1 MALTN
6 WWEISQHS
14 RGNIKKGRAE
24 GTFNTS
30 KICLLASKS
39 FLKWKALKRVEG
51 QCGTVLD
58 HTPQLLSQ
66 QRHGDKIFNCS
77 NFSSWQAFKC
87 ERMNTNTLKYTS
99 AGPGSSCR
107 GRGRR
112 GSPSSPKWSV
122 LILCWYTRQHRKP
135 PKQPGPGWAPKNLI
149 FLHPCMFLIFGCESS
164 PISRNV
170 RSLVSESVSQLDKCK
185 IRQSKAK

>member
-1 MALTN
+1 M
-6 WWEISQHS
+6 
-14 RGNIKKGRAE
+14 
-24 GTFNTS
+24 GTLRRDEL
-30 KICLLASKS
+30 KELLIRLRSLSWFPKTY
-39 FLKWKALKRVEG
+39 LKAFKRVEG

-58 HTPQLLSQ
+58 HTLQLLSQ

-112 GSPSSPKWSV
+112 GGPAGLTFHPQVGCSN
-122 LILCWYTRQHRKP
+122 TRQYKETSQTTWIEP
-135 PKQPGPGWAPKNLI
+135 PKIQS
-149 FLHPCMFLIFGCESS
+149 FLHPGMFLIFRLWTGFMKYFSA
-164 PISRNV
+164 PATATVATPWIGNNKFTV
-170 RSLVSESVSQLDKCK
+170 
-185 IRQSKAK
+185 

>member
-1 MALTN
+1 MALFLITL
-6 WWEISQHS
+6 
-14 RGNIKKGRAE
+14 
-24 GTFNTS
+24 GT
-30 KICLLASKS
+30 L
-39 FLKWKALKRVEG
+39 
-51 QCGTVLD
+51 
-58 HTPQLLSQ
+58 QLLSQ

-99 AGPGSSCR
+99 AGPGWSCR

-135 PKQPGPGWAPKNLI
+135 PKQPGLCLQKFYLFCILACFRLWTGFMKYFSATATATVATPWIGNNK
-149 FLHPCMFLIFGCESS
+149 FT
-164 PISRNV
+164 V
-170 RSLVSESVSQLDKCK
+170 
-185 IRQSKAK
+185 